1 MGVLNARVEIDALE
15 NLKACMI
22 MNKPLK
28 VDKIQKKKLE
38 ID

>member
-1 MGVLNARVEIDALE
+1 MGVLNACVKIDAHE

-28 VDKIQKKKLE
+28 VDVFLE
-38 ID
+38 G